1 MKGTHREQ
9 RVWKK
14 ERREQERVERQQEKV
29 EREQEKVEREQE
41 EKGLQEIGPLGHG
54 LPEKWGWRVSRRE

>member
-54 LPEKWGWRVSRRE
+54 LPKIWGWRVSRRE